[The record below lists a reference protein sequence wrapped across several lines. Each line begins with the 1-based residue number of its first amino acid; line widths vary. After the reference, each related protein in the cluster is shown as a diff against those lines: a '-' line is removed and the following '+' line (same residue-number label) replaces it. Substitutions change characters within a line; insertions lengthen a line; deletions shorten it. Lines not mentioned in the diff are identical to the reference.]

1 MELIM
6 DFILAMSF
14 WFFCVYL
21 FYKLSPS
28 SSTNELNNID
38 LTKIEQQIKISLK
51 ETQTEIKNNKE
62 AILKFSN
69 LINNLSQKIVLLK
82 IEENLHQDDL
92 AELGKMFKV
101 LSEAKEN
108 DSSGQVFISS
118 DFQAGR
124 LYAIVLLSNEL
135 IKLYNDKKII
145 LQAMIYKS
153 EDIINLI
160 SKNNSNQKIYN
171 AIKKLA
177 NYETKINSL
186 NQEIK
191 FKVNCIYHLNNA

>member
-1 MELIM
+1 M

-28 SSTNELNNID
+28 SSTNESNNID

-51 ETQTEIKNNKE
+51 ETQTEIKHNKE
-62 AILKFSN
+62 AILKVSN
-69 LINNLSQKIVLLK
+69 LVTNLHQKIDLLSV
-82 IEENLHQDDL
+82 EENLPQNDLINLGKVLKIL
-92 AELGKMFKV
+92 AE
-101 LSEAKEN
+101 SKEN
-108 DSSGQVFISS
+108 DKSGQVFISS
-118 DFQAGR
+118 EFQSGR

-145 LQAMIYKS
+145 LQAMIYKA

-171 AIKKLA
+171 EIKKLA

-186 NQEIK
+186 NQKIK
-191 FKVNCIYHLNNA
+191 FKGNCIYHLNNS

>member
-1 MELIM
+1 M

-28 SSTNELNNID
+28 SSTNESNNID

-51 ETQTEIKNNKE
+51 ETQTEIKHNKE
-62 AILKFSN
+62 AILKVSN
-69 LINNLSQKIVLLK
+69 LVTNLHQKIDLLSV
-82 IEENLHQDDL
+82 EENLPQNDLINLGKVLKIL
-92 AELGKMFKV
+92 AE
-101 LSEAKEN
+101 SKEN
-108 DSSGQVFISS
+108 DKSGQVFISS
-118 DFQAGR
+118 EFQSGR

-145 LQAMIYKS
+145 LQAMIYKA

-171 AIKKLA
+171 EIKKLA

-191 FKVNCIYHLNNA
+191 FKGNCIYHLNNS

>member
-1 MELIM
+1 M

-28 SSTNELNNID
+28 SSTNESNNID

-62 AILKFSN
+62 AILKVSN
-69 LINNLSQKIVLLK
+69 LVTNLHQKIDLLSV
-82 IEENLHQDDL
+82 EENLPQNDLINLGKVLKIL
-92 AELGKMFKV
+92 AE
-101 LSEAKEN
+101 SKEN
-108 DSSGQVFISS
+108 DKSGQVFISS
-118 DFQAGR
+118 EFQSGR

-145 LQAMIYKS
+145 LQAMIYKA

-171 AIKKLA
+171 EIKKLA

-191 FKVNCIYHLNNA
+191 FKGNCIYHLNNS